1 MMSTM
6 TQDNVAT
13 WKRSG
18 VRMMVGAL
26 VGAGAM
32 SAVLAV
38 AGSEL
43 LDAMGPS
50 RVALGAVGLVYGLMA
65 ALVGFGLAAPRAGA
79 TLLNVADADELREE
93 RSGMLLSVLVMGA
106 LALAFFLLALARG
119 PGFAAGPVS
128 ATAAMGV
135 LLIVLV
141 GGAFASWR
149 WQGAYDELNR
159 QLGLE
164 GCAWAFG
171 LSWLLLTLWAA
182 ADFLGWGVVALTPID
197 VVTTLA
203 AMMLVGAFVAIG
215 RRGMMT
221 R

>member
-1 MMSTM
+1 MMSAM
-6 TQDNVAT
+6 TQDKVAT

-18 VRMMVGAL
+18 VRMLVGAL

-32 SAVLAV
+32 SAVVAA
-38 AGSEL
+38 AGSDL

-50 RVALGAVGLVYGLMA
+50 RAALGAVGLVYGLMA

-79 TLLNVADADELREE
+79 ALLNVADADELREE
-93 RSGMLLSVLVMGA
+93 RRGMLLSVLVMAA
-106 LALAFFLLALARG
+106 LALAFIMLALARG

-128 ATAAMGV
+128 ATAAMAV
-135 LLIVLV
+135 LLIVFV

-171 LSWLLLTLWAA
+171 LSWVLLTLWAA
-182 ADFLGWGVVALTPID
+182 ADFLGWGLTLTAID

>member
-1 MMSTM
+1 MMSAM
-6 TQDNVAT
+6 TQDKVAT

-18 VRMMVGAL
+18 MRMLVGAL

-93 RSGMLLSVLVMGA
+93 RRGMLVSVLVMGA
-106 LALAFFLLALARG
+106 LAVALVVLSLARG

-128 ATAAMGV
+128 AAAAMGV
-135 LLIVLV
+135 LLVVFV
-141 GGAFASWR
+141 GGAFASWK
-149 WQGAYDELNR
+149 WQGTYDELNR

-182 ADFLGWGVVALTPID
+182 ADFLGWGVILTPID
-197 VVTTLA
+197 VVTTLS
-203 AMMLVGAFVAIG
+203 AMMLAGAFVAIG

>member
-1 MMSTM
+1 MMSAM
-6 TQDNVAT
+6 TQDKVAT

-18 VRMMVGAL
+18 VRMLVGAL

-32 SAVLAV
+32 SAVVAA
-38 AGSEL
+38 AGSDL

-93 RSGMLLSVLVMGA
+93 RRGMLMSVLVMGA
-106 LALAFFLLALARG
+106 LAFAFIMLALARG

-128 ATAAMGV
+128 ATAAMAV
-135 LLIVLV
+135 LLIVFV

-182 ADFLGWGVVALTPID
+182 ADFLGFGMTLTAID

-203 AMMLVGAFVAIG
+203 AMMLVGAVVAIG